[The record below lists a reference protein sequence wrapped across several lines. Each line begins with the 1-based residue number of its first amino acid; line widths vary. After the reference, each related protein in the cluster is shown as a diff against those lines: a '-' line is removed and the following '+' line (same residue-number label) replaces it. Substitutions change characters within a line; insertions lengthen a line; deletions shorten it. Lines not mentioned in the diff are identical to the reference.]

1 MRKTV
6 VYELN
11 ALYRDPMRITG
22 YEFGEGEESV
32 CVVGSMRGNE
42 IQQLYTCSKLIQYLK
57 ELEEKKLLNPGHKIL
72 VIPCLNSYS
81 MNIGKRFW
89 STDNTDINRM
99 FPGYDQGETTQR
111 IAAGVFEQIKNYKY
125 GIQFASFYMP
135 GYFLPHIRMMK
146 TGFEDVETAKKF
158 GFPYVALRMP
168 RPFDTTTLN
177 YNWQIWET
185 KAFSIYTT
193 STEEIDTNSAK
204 DAVRGIIRMMYQ
216 EKIVSQEPHGGKQ
229 YLSQVLEDADL
240 VTVRCHEAGIY
251 ESKVQVGEE
260 VTKGQ
265 ILAEITDPYEGTV
278 KEQLTAP
285 SDGTIF
291 FLHNQPLT
299 YANTAVMKLICG
311 CPT

>member
-1 MRKTV
+1 MKKTII
-6 VYELN
+6 YELN
-11 ALYRDPMRITG
+11 TLYRSPMRVTG

-42 IQQLYTCSKLIQYLK
+42 IQQLYSCSRLIRQLK
-57 ELEEKKLLNPGHKIL
+57 DLEEKGFIARGHKIL

-99 FPGYDQGETTQR
+99 FPGYDEGETTQR
-111 IAAGVFEQIKNYKY
+111 IAAGVFDKIKNYKY

-146 TGFEDVETAKKF
+146 TGFEDVEMAQKF
-158 GFPYVALRMP
+158 GFPFVITRKP

-193 STEEIDTNSAK
+193 STEEIDTKSAA
-204 DAVRGIIRMMYQ
+204 DAVRGILRMLN
-216 EKIVSQEPHGGKQ
+216 EIKVSNYVPSGG
-229 YLSQVLEDADL
+229 YHYMSELLDDSNLL
-240 VTVRCHEAGIY
+240 TVRCKEAGIF
-251 ESKVQVGEE
+251 ESRISIGEE
-260 VTKGQ
+260 VEKGQ
-265 ILAEITDPYEGTV
+265 VLANILDPYEGEI

-285 SDGTIF
+285 CDGRIF

-299 YANTAVMKLICG
+299 YSSTAVMKLVVRK
-311 CPT
+311 